1 MVQLCWIYGAF
12 MVQLWFICGA
22 FVVHLW
28 CNLMVIRSVSSNV
41 ADKPELISLM
51 LSEASSFFK
60 TQSLVEVQKTVLIT
74 DTFLK
79 KACVLQYTVTQTL
92 SLLGSS
98 KLSRKLQAW
107 LSVSELSPWIRIV
120 QNPPF
125 ITDCVTNSVAEPP
138 RFSCDSNSGLN
149 TFLLLLLGHFFWK
162 LNFSERLQV
171 MILQVKD
178 LTVQGGD
185 WEYAY

>member
-1 MVQLCWIYGAF
+1 MVQLWFICDAFVVHLWCNLIVIRSVSINDADAFVLHLWCIYGAI

-22 FVVHLW
+22 FMVILRCIYGAIMVNLWCIYGAIMVHLWCICGAFMVHLW

-41 ADKPELISLM
+41 ADQPELIFLM

-98 KLSRKLQAW
+98 KLSRKLPAW
-107 LSVSELSPWIRIV
+107 
-120 QNPPF
+120 
-125 ITDCVTNSVAEPP
+125 
-138 RFSCDSNSGLN
+138 
-149 TFLLLLLGHFFWK
+149 
-162 LNFSERLQV
+162 
-171 MILQVKD
+171 
-178 LTVQGGD
+178 
-185 WEYAY
+185 